1 MITDYE
7 LRLHRLKTDGS
18 IMITVLIAENE
29 RKIQE
34 IVSQMLKAEG
44 YGVVEEKSGILYKT
58 VMAKVEKQLIDFVLE
73 QTDGNQLKT
82 ARILGINRNTLR
94 TKIKKLGIDIT
105 KWKAA

>member
-1 MITDYE
+1 
-7 LRLHRLKTDGS
+7 
-18 IMITVLIAENE
+18 MITVLIAENE
-29 RKIQE
+29 KKIQE

-58 VMAKVEKQLIDFVLE
+58 VMAKVEKQLVDFVLE
-73 QTDGNQLKT
+73 QTEGNQLKT

>member
-1 MITDYE
+1 MHK
-7 LRLHRLKTDGS
+7 RLCLEKDCS
-18 IMITVLIAENE
+18 MITVLIAENE
-29 RKIQE
+29 KKIQK

-73 QTDGNQLKT
+73 QTAGNQLKT

-94 TKIKKLGIDIT
+94 TKIKKLGIDIR
-105 KWKAA
+105 KWKVG